1 MRTRLPSF
9 HGGITARGA
18 SSTDAARRQS
28 RHHAGGP
35 QYEGPPVLFLCPDGA
50 RSAGRRRKEWRDEAT
65 EDADDAHDD
74 AERSDTMTKDGNVPG
89 AMLSIG
95 ETATLAQAGMQEL
108 RTLLFRRKKQREK
121 QRT

>member
-9 HGGITARGA
+9 HGGITACGA
-18 SSTDAARRQS
+18 SLTDAARRQS

-35 QYEGPPVLFLCPDGA
+35 QYEGPPVLFLRPDGA
-50 RSAGRRRKEWRDEAT
+50 ESAGRRRKEWRDEAT
-65 EDADDAHDD
+65 KDANDAHDD
-74 AERSDTMTKDGNVPG
+74 AERGDTMTKYGDGPG
-89 AMLSIG
+89 TMLSIG
-95 ETATLAQAGMQEL
+95 EPATLAQAGMQEL